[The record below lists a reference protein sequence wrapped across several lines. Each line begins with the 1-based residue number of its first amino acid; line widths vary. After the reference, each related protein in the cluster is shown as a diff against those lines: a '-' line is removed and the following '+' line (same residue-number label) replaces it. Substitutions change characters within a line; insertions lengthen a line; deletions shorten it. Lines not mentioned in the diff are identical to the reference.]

1 VIVKHLGRWAT
12 VYAHNRKNLVDEG
25 DFVEKGDVIAEVGD
39 TGNAS
44 APHLHFEVRRS
55 NNPRDPQSCL
65 P

>member
-1 VIVKHLGRWAT
+1 MMR
-12 VYAHNRKNLVDEG
+12 YVDEG

-55 NNPRDPQSCL
+55 NSPKNPQSCL